1 MFLLK
6 RFLQKRQA
14 STPRSGYVD
23 NISALQNQLSPIGF
37 LDAENYLPT
46 VVACIDLITQSI
58 ASLPVR
64 VCRREATSRVVVTDH
79 PITRALRNPGR
90 HQAGFSD
97 LMRTAVRSLLAYG
110 NGIIVIDN
118 DDNMQVTLEAIPWV
132 YCSIT
137 NLSAPQL
144 EYQVSRPHRSGSMRY
159 PASQIIHLKTH
170 SDDGGVYGRSVLERG
185 GASVA
190 LVKLIE
196 QATNSHWRNGCY
208 PSLALSTT
216 KTLSADTK
224 RKARE
229 DLIQQFAGDAL
240 GKPMLLDQDIKATAL
255 PINAQ
260 HMQHLEQRQHGI
272 VSICQLF
279 GVVPVLIGDMRFGT
293 YSNFAESLKHYHELC
308 LQPYVVMIEQA
319 LTHRLLPDEPDLNI
333 ELDTSHLR
341 VSRSDKIKNTIELTK
356 AGILSKDEAKAEL
369 GYA

>member
-1 MFLLK
+1 MFSLK
-6 RFLQKRQA
+6 RFFQKRQA
-14 STPRSGYVD
+14 STPNNYVD
-23 NISALQNQLSPIGF
+23 NISALQSHLSPIGF

-46 VVACIDLITQSI
+46 VVACIDLIVNSVS
-58 ASLPVR
+58 ALPVR
-64 VCRREATSRVVVTDH
+64 VCRKEATLKTVVDDH
-79 PITRALRNPGR
+79 PLLRALRSPNR
-90 HQAGFSD
+90 HLSGFSD
-97 LMRTAVRSLLAYG
+97 VMRVTVRSLLAYG
-110 NGIIVIDN
+110 NAIIVVDN
-118 DDNMQVTLEAIPWV
+118 DDDMRVTIDPVPWP

-137 NLSAPQL
+137 NLSATQL
-144 EYQVSRPHRSGSMRY
+144 EYQVSRPYRGPSMRY

-170 SDDGGVYGRSVLERG
+170 TDDGGIYGRSVLERG

-216 KTLSADTK
+216 KTLNPETK

-229 DLIQQFAGDAL
+229 DLVKQFAGDAL

-279 GVVPVLIGDMRFGT
+279 GISPVLIGDMRFGT
-293 YSNFAESLKHYHELC
+293 YSNFSEALKHYHELT
-308 LQPYVVMIEQA
+308 LQPYVMLIEQG
-319 LTHRLLPDEPDLNI
+319 LTHRLLPDEPDLRI

-341 VSRSDKIKNTIELTK
+341 VSRSERVANTISLVK
-356 AGILSKDEAKAEL
+356 AGILSADEAKREL